1 MYENRLAYGPRPGC
15 MLSTITTGLPP
26 LTQKPECSG
35 SGGIWQINDTCLAI
49 DRFRSAEYRLNT
61 EENIQDCTG
70 RLISRRFYQFFHLF
84 PIYPQLPKVLVLCPN
99 GGICPKGL
107 PNTWTP
113 LTPSQGCFFVTG
125 MTSRIAKYRLT
136 VIRQRMTYDCIMW
149 CFSWT
154 KCVRRLLA
162 QAIETGMWM
171 GYDSLEAPCIR
182 RWHADRHA
190 VRATCR

>member
-26 LTQKPECSG
+26 LTQKPECGG

-99 GGICPKGL
+99 GGICPKRPPQYMDTLDAEPGMFFCYWHDVANSEIQVDGDSAAYDIRLHHVVFFLDEMRQTFARPGNRNRDVGGL
-107 PNTWTP
+107 
-113 LTPSQGCFFVTG
+113 
-125 MTSRIAKYRLT
+125 
-136 VIRQRMTYDCIMW
+136 
-149 CFSWT
+149 
-154 KCVRRLLA
+154 
-162 QAIETGMWM
+162 
-171 GYDSLEAPCIR
+171 
-182 RWHADRHA
+182 
-190 VRATCR
+190 